1 MRMKLGMATLALIER
16 ARGLCEGTD
25 NAEYV
30 RGQAELIAQFID
42 CEGDAGVYHEAIE
55 VITSMLVK

>member
-1 MRMKLGMATLALIER
+1 MKLGMATLALIER

-25 NAEYV
+25 NVEYV

-42 CEGDAGVYHEAIE
+42 CEGEPETYHEAIE
-55 VITSMLVK
+55 VITEMISK